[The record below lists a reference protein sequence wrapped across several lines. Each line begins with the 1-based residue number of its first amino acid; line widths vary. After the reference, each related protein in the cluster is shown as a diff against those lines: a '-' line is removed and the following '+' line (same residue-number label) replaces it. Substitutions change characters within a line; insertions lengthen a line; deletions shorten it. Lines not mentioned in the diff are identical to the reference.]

1 MPLVSCVLLAGLPP
15 DETARR
21 VHAMRRPRLSPRS
34 VTDAD
39 EVLALVARCREEGY
53 ASNDGELELD
63 VRSMA
68 VPVFDRS
75 GQVMAAMSIA
85 MRAVRAERITLAEV
99 RETFL
104 PALRKAAGGLVTRL
118 HAACGFVA
126 EREPP
131 PRGVPPIRP

>member
-1 MPLVSCVLLAGLPP
+1 
-15 DETARR
+15 
-21 VHAMRRPRLSPRS
+21 
-34 VTDAD
+34 
-39 EVLALVARCREEGY
+39 
-53 ASNDGELELD
+53 
-63 VRSMA
+63 MA

-85 MRAVRAERITLAEV
+85 VRADRITLAEV

>member
-1 MPLVSCVLLAGLPP
+1 LGRVLLAGLPP
-15 DETARR
+15 DEAARR
-21 VHAMRRPRLSPRS
+21 VHAMPRPLLSPRT

-85 MRAVRAERITLAEV
+85 VRAERMTLAEV

-104 PALRKAAGGLVTRL
+104 PALRKAAGSLLTWL
-118 HAACGFVA
+118 HAA
-126 EREPP
+126 
-131 PRGVPPIRP
+131 